1 MKIKIKYSGWL
12 VVVFSTLIL
21 SSCKYGDPRTF
32 DTPTQ
37 GTELIE
43 VDNSYP
49 LIFDSQIY
57 TFMAQYNDAVIQV
70 AYKPEGDIFKDLL
83 NDSCDLIV
91 ASRDLT
97 KEEKDFFAQKN
108 RFPKTVQIA
117 EEGIALVINRD
128 NTDSIL
134 TMQQLDSIF
143 TGRISHWKDIDPTNK
158 LNELVVVIDDENSAN
173 ARFLKENYI
182 KSAAFPKSITTAK
195 SNMEV
200 INYVEKNPGAIGLIS
215 STWISNEQDS
225 VCQNYLGRI
234 KMVAIKKTDSSAAYL
249 PYQGYICAEP
259 NLEINSTHANFLLP
273 DYPCLIYAH
282 DYPLTRKIF
291 MINAEG
297 GNGLITGFVAFVSG
311 EKGQLIILKSGIVP
325 AIVPSRSVKVNPES
339 N

>member
-1 MKIKIKYSGWL
+1 MKIKNRYSAWFFL
-12 VVVFSTLIL
+12 ALSTLIL
-21 SSCKYGDPRTF
+21 SACSYGDPRTF

-37 GTELIE
+37 GTESIE

-57 TFMAQYNDAVIQV
+57 TFMAQYNDAVINV
-70 AYKPEGDIFKDLL
+70 DYKPESDIFKDLL

-108 RFPKTVQIA
+108 RFPKAIQIA
-117 EEGIALVINRD
+117 EEGIALIINR
-128 NTDSIL
+128 NNIDSVF
-134 TMQQLDSIF
+134 TMQQLDGIF
-143 TGRISHWKDIDPTNK
+143 TGRTSHWKDVNATNQ
-158 LNELVVVIDDENSAN
+158 LNDLVVVIDNENSAN

-182 KSAAFPKSITTAK
+182 KSSAFPKSITTAT

-200 INYVEKNPGAIGLIS
+200 ISYVEKNPGAIGLIS
-215 STWISNEQDS
+215 SAWISNEQDS

-234 KMVAIKKTDSSAAYL
+234 KLAAIKKTDSSAAYL

-259 NLEINSTHANFLLP
+259 IIEMNTTHDNFMLP
-273 DYPCLIYAH
+273 DYPTVVYAH

-297 GNGLITGFVAFVSG
+297 GNGLSTGFVAFVSG